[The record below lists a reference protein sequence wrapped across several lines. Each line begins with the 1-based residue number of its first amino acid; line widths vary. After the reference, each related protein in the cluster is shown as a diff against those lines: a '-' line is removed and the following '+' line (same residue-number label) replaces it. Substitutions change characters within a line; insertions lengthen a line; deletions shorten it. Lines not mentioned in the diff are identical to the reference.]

1 MTADPSSL
9 HGRLAKKPG
18 DFGELL
24 EQVRRI
30 EALNLALR
38 QWTKEP
44 WLDSIRVANLRDG
57 TLVLF
62 ADNAAVATALRYR
75 RESLEI
81 FLRERC
87 GLAIKRIEAKVRP
100 SRT

>member
-1 MTADPSSL
+1 MTADPSPL
-9 HGRLAKKPG
+9 HGRLVGKPG
-18 DFGELL
+18 EFGGLL

-38 QWTKEP
+38 QWTNDP
-44 WLDSIRVANLRDG
+44 WLNSIRVANLRGD

-62 ADNAAVATALRYR
+62 ADNAAVATTLRYQ
-75 RESLEI
+75 REALAAY
-81 FLRERC
+81 LRERC
-87 GLAIKRIEAKVRP
+87 GLAINRIEAKVRP

>member
-9 HGRLAKKPG
+9 HGRLAGSP
-18 DFGELL
+18 GELSGL
-24 EQVRRI
+24 LDQVRRI
-30 EALNLALR
+30 EALNRALR
-38 QWTKEP
+38 QWTKDP
-44 WLDSIRVANLRDG
+44 WLDSIRVANLRGD

-75 RESLEI
+75 REALGAY
-81 FLRERC
+81 LDERC
-87 GLAIKRIEAKVRP
+87 GLRIKRIEAKVRP